1 MSVLELDKISY
12 TYDGKVYVF
21 KDFSCTFEKG
31 KVYAIVGRSGAGK
44 TTLLSLLAGLDKLSG
59 GRILFEGND
68 ITKIDKYKYRS
79 NEVGVVFQSYNL
91 LPKFT
96 ARENVELSI
105 DLSKR
110 NIPNKKEVSLEMLK
124 KVGLSEEEANRR
136 VLKISGGQQQ
146 RVAIARAIAYEPSI
160 LLADEPTG
168 NLDPETQDAIMDI
181 FKSIAHDDNKCVI
194 IVTNSRD
201 VADEADVVYE
211 LKNNKKEKE
220 RRRRRKKRDDSEVKE
235 AKEEHQQTMTDKKAE
250 EAEEAKD
257 AAEEVKVSAD
267 KKKNAL
273 KSLKEKKS
281 EVDTDEEDAD
291 DDDDDLDDPK
301 EEAEE

>member
-59 GRILFEGND
+59 GRILFEGKD
-68 ITKIDKYKYRS
+68 ITRIDKYKYRS

-105 DLSKR
+105 DLSKKS
-110 NIPNKKEVSLEMLK
+110 IPNKKEVSLELLK
-124 KVGLSEEEANRR
+124 KVGLTEEEANRR

-168 NLDPETQDAIMDI
+168 NLDPDTQDAIMDI

-194 IVTNSRD
+194 IVTHSRD

-220 RRRRRKKRDDSEVKE
+220 RRRRRKRRSEEEEVEDDVQK
-235 AKEEHQQTMTDKKAE
+235 TVTDKKAE
-250 EAEEAKD
+250 AKAAAEEAEEKAEEVAEEAEEKAEEAAKD
-257 AAEEVKVSAD
+257 AADAI
-267 KKKNAL
+267 
-273 KSLKEKKS
+273 KEAS
-281 EVDTDEEDAD
+281 D
-291 DDDDDLDDPK
+291 DIK

>member
-59 GRILFEGND
+59 GRILFEGKD
-68 ITKIDKYKYRS
+68 ITRIDKYKYRS

-105 DLSKR
+105 DLSKKS
-110 NIPNKKEVSLEMLK
+110 IPNKKEVSLELLK
-124 KVGLSEEEANRR
+124 KVGLTEEEANRR

-168 NLDPETQDAIMDI
+168 NLDPDTQDAIMDI

-194 IVTNSRD
+194 IVTHSRD

-220 RRRRRKKRDDSEVKE
+220 RRRRRKRRSEEEEVEDDVQK
-235 AKEEHQQTMTDKKAE
+235 TVTDKKAE
-250 EAEEAKD
+250 AKAAAEEAEEK
-257 AAEEVKVSAD
+257 AEEVA
-267 KKKNAL
+267 
-273 KSLKEKKS
+273 E
-281 EVDTDEEDAD
+281 EV
-291 DDDDDLDDPK
+291 K